1 MYGQRSNGGCEGGH
15 GVVAGCFGEDVLR
28 PILSAEK
35 LSMAE
40 WDSLRPRSGTAFGH
54 ALGQPSPMLR
64 VPRRQA
70 PGRRGATRS
79 VGQEER

>member
-54 ALGQPSPMLR
+54 APGTPPPGARPPRSNSLGR
-64 VPRRQA
+64 A
-70 PGRRGATRS
+70 GRALTART
-79 VGQEER
+79 